1 MKSLIPLRYR
11 RVLWGTAILA
21 CLVFGFVVLLTKIP
35 VQVPNGVSGAPSLR
49 SAAVLPGPKPESRIP
64 NPAYA
69 ASPNPESRAPSPGY
83 GVLPSP
89 NPESRIPKP
98 DLGSAAQ
105 PRLVEAYGKL
115 PLALRSIKDRPT
127 RR

>member
-11 RVLWGTAILA
+11 RVLWGTAIA
-21 CLVFGFVVLLTKIP
+21 AFIVSGFVVLLTKIP
-35 VQVPNGVSGAPSLR
+35 VQAPNGVSGAPSLR
-49 SAAVLPGPKPESRIP
+49 SAAVLPGPKPESRTP

-83 GVLPSP
+83 GP
-89 NPESRIPKP
+89 
-98 DLGSAAQ
+98 AAQ

-115 PLALRSIKDRPT
+115 PLSFEINKGQTDSQVKFLARGS
-127 RR
+127 